1 MSGKKP
7 ESLRIWVL
15 AAVALVMLAVTV
27 FFIVRIVQTR
37 NAYDELAAQTPVPT
51 MSPPA
56 LAFRPIPPLFRNGS
70 VGPEVK
76 ELQRRLNE
84 LGYYTGEID
93 GEYYEETQAAVHA
106 FQLQHGLSADGIAG
120 EMTLAMLNGPDAQP
134 WQVSTLPPSAE
145 PSNLFQLQD
154 TPAGG
159 YITPTP

>member
-27 FFIVRIVQTR
+27 FFIARIAQTR

-51 MSPPA
+51 ISPPA
-56 LAFRPIPPLFRNGS
+56 LAFRPIAPLFRVGS
-70 VGPEVK
+70 VGPEVI
-76 ELQRRLNE
+76 ELQRRLSG
-84 LGYYTGEID
+84 LGYYAGELD
-93 GEYYEETQAAVHA
+93 GKYYEGTQAAVLA
-106 FQLQHGLSADGIAG
+106 FQLQHGLTADGIAG
-120 EMTLAMLNGPDAQP
+120 ELTLARLYAPDAQVR
-134 WQVSTLPPSAE
+134 QVSTLPPLAE